1 MAEKEVHMI
10 RNLMRLL
17 SYTKR
22 YWFRLTIGI
31 LAGMV
36 VGGSLFVTLLMIPQM
51 VGVVKDS
58 TSAGQTIQVQ
68 EGTTSSD
75 TLQKTDT
82 GGNSLENDP
91 QLQKMLKQADKAAKT
106 FHLPFSVEGT
116 SINVYWPREFSFEA
130 ITEKGQVAWPLF
142 CLYAVLF
149 VMAWV
154 CKNVAHYINGYC
166 TRWVGIKV
174 IADLRQDLFR
184 KLTDQSLRF
193 YGSTDTGQLISRC
206 TNDTIALEY
215 SVAHS
220 VEDLT
225 NAPLQILGCLAAI
238 VVACREHDNYT
249 LIIILGVVLP
259 LVLLPINI
267 IGSRIRKRYRKSFQ
281 YMADVVQRQHET
293 FFGIRAVKAYN
304 SEDYENLRFHQAVR
318 KYVRRSIGAIRLH
331 MLISPMT
338 EMVVVIATV
347 LFLLYSYQS
356 GVTITQ
362 LTALLAPALMAYRPI
377 KDISKVIGSLQQS
390 MGAADRVFELLDTD
404 MSLPEKENAYELKG
418 LEKGIS
424 FNNVSFKYDDRM
436 ILDDVSFEIPRG
448 HIVAVVGETG
458 SGKTTL
464 ANLLARFYDVTSGSV
479 QIDGHDVR
487 DCSIGSLRKMVG
499 VVNQDPIIFNDSLR
513 ANIAYGSPDATEE
526 EIIEAAKLANA
537 HEFIVGGVHEDG
549 YDSIAGE
556 NGFKLSGGEKQRITI
571 ARAIL
576 RNPPVLIL
584 DEATSALDN
593 VTERLVQDA
602 LNHAMKDRTV
612 FVIAHRLSTIKNA
625 NTIIV
630 LKQGKIA
637 ETGSH
642 QELMELNGLYRKLH
656 DTKFD

>member
-1 MAEKEVHMI
+1 MSKPENAHML
-10 RNLMRLL
+10 RNLLRLL
-17 SYTKR
+17 SYTKK

-36 VGGSLFVTLLMIPQM
+36 VGGSLFVTLLMIPQL
-51 VGVVKDS
+51 VGVVKEPSPAIKVVQNGELKQAVDLPAS
-58 TSAGQTIQVQ
+58 TV
-68 EGTTSSD
+68 
-75 TLQKTDT
+75 
-82 GGNSLENDP
+82 LENDP
-91 QLQKMLKQADKAAKT
+91 QLKKMLEQADKAAKS
-106 FHLPFSVEGT
+106 FHLPFSVKGT
-116 SINVYWPREFSFEA
+116 EVQVYWPKEFTFEA
-130 ITEKGQVAWPLF
+130 VTATGQVAWPLF

-154 CKNVAHYINGYC
+154 CKNVAHYINGFC
-166 TRWVGIKV
+166 TRWVGVRV
-174 IADLRQDLFR
+174 IADMREELFR
-184 KLTDQSLRF
+184 KLTGQSMKF
-193 YGSTDTGQLISRC
+193 YGGTDTGQLISRC

-215 SVAHS
+215 SVSHS

-238 VVACREHDNYT
+238 VVACREYDNYM
-249 LIIILGVVLP
+249 LIIILGVILP

-293 FFGIRAVKAYN
+293 FTGIKAVKAYHT
-304 SEDYENLRFHQAVR
+304 EEHENLRFHQAVR
-318 KYVRRSIGAIRLH
+318 KYVRKVIGAIRLH

-347 LFLLYSYQS
+347 IFLLYSYSS

-362 LTALLAPALMAYRPI
+362 LTALMAPALMAYRPI

-404 MSLPEKENAYELKG
+404 MELPEKPDAFELNG
-418 LEKGIS
+418 LQEGIS
-424 FNNVSFKYDDRM
+424 LKNVSFRYDDRM
-436 ILDDVSFEIPRG
+436 VLDGVSFDIPKG

-458 SGKTTL
+458 SGKTTI
-464 ANLLARFYDVTSGSV
+464 ANLIARFYDVTGGSV
-479 QIDGHDVR
+479 LIDGHDVR
-487 DCSIGSLRKMVG
+487 DCSISSLRKLIG

-513 ANIAYGSPDATEE
+513 TNIAYGSPDATDE
-526 EIIEAAKLANA
+526 EIIRAAKLANA
-537 HEFIVGGVHEDG
+537 HEFIVNGVHEDG

-602 LNHAMKDRTV
+602 LNHAMQDRTV
-612 FVIAHRLSTIKNA
+612 FVIAHRLSTIEHA
-625 NTIIV
+625 DRIIV

-637 ETGSH
+637 ETGTH
-642 QELMELNGLYRKLH
+642 QELLELNGLYRKLH